1 MNNVEEKYFTISR
14 SQTDPFGSNL
24 SYFLTCTLLNEMR
37 RWFTRARDDI
47 DCQETRGKETES
59 ESVCER
65 ERETSDK
72 EEAREGRR
80 IEESKGLKI
89 GGEWGEE
96 HVE

>member
-65 ERETSDK
+65 EREKRVT
-72 EEAREGRR
+72 RR
-80 IEESKGLKI
+80 KRVRDEESKRARD
-89 GGEWGEE
+89 
-96 HVE
+96 